1 MKVPGWTTG
10 TVAVN
15 AGTLN
20 LVGATFANGAAGTP
34 VSIGGIEY
42 ADGATV
48 TLAVEGDG
56 SELPMANATN
66 VLLVAESALPAD
78 FADKV
83 QLVGGDSAYTVP
95 SRLKTRL
102 VVVDGTKLALETEKS
117 KGFMLIVK

>member
-1 MKVPGWTTG
+1 M
-10 TVAVN
+10 
-15 AGTLN
+15 
-20 LVGATFANGAAGTP
+20 
-34 VSIGGIEY
+34 
-42 ADGATV
+42 

-102 VVVDGTKLALETEKS
+102 IVVDGVKFALETVKS
-117 KGFMLIVK
+117 KGFLLIVK